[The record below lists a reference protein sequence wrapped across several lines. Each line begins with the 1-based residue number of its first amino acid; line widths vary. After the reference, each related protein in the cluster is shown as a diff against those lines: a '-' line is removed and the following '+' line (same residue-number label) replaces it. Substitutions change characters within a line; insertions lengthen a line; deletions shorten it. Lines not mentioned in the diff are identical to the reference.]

1 MRFYGDG
8 TTSADNSG
16 TVKST
21 PVSRQPLERS
31 WLTVWPIFFHGL
43 GRSMGVNWSSE
54 AIFLRVDHII
64 IYLTTNDAIVT
75 YQHLRRHAKEAI
87 TCDKQQKGG
96 IGRPEG

>member
-1 MRFYGDG
+1 MASARHPQ
-8 TTSADNSG
+8 TTAVPSNQSPSLVNHVLVNGVAN
-16 TVKST
+16 
-21 PVSRQPLERS
+21 
-31 WLTVWPIFFHGL
+31 FFHGL

-54 AIFLRVDHII
+54 AIYLRVDHII

>member
-1 MRFYGDG
+1 MRFYGGG

-21 PVSRQPLERS
+21 LVNG
-31 WLTVWPIFFHGL
+31 VANFFHGL

-54 AIFLRVDHII
+54 AIYLRVDHII
-64 IYLTTNDAIVT
+64 IFTTNNAIVT

-87 TCDKQQKGG
+87 TCDKHQKGG